1 MIITYHDFSN
11 LSLRGLIEIRRLA
24 VIISLLLGGINY
36 FDGKEVI
43 LFRLRGLVCNI
54 GMVMR
59 SFLLFRGSRPGL
71 FYDVSTGDSYPLRIP
86 FDRLRAAVSPTDTS

>member
-1 MIITYHDFSN
+1 M
-11 LSLRGLIEIRRLA
+11 
-24 VIISLLLGGINY
+24 IISLLLGGINY

-86 FDRLRAAVSPTDTS
+86 FDRPLGHELEAEWLRAAVSPTDTS